1 MNEELVSIIIPA
13 YNVDNYLE
21 ECVHSLLCQT
31 YKNYEVII
39 IDDGSTDNTYTVG
52 RRLTDESANVKLFR
66 QENQGVSIARNAGI
80 QKANGEFVVFVDADD
95 IVAPQYI
102 ETLVECAK
110 RSDMGMVGFTSERE
124 KIATKVNMNIVD
136 ICASDMME
144 SILCGTNYDGY
155 LWNKI
160 FLKKIIEDNNLKFQ
174 KNIVVWED
182 LLFVV
187 QYLKKCDKVS
197 ILDEMLYYY
206 RYREGSAVNNTR
218 IDKYRSK
225 YEVMTEIKKK
235 NFSYSCQ
242 SQKRIS
248 CLYFQTMFSYLNRI
262 PVRENKS
269 NKLAEILS
277 KVDVVE
283 LLRQKNINFLFK
295 FLYLKIKCRI
305 YEI

>member
-102 ETLVECAK
+102 EALVECAK

-136 ICASDMME
+136 IRASDMME

-197 ILDEMLYYY
+197 ILVKCCITIVIE
-206 RYREGSAVNNTR
+206 REVLL
-218 IDKYRSK
+218 I
-225 YEVMTEIKKK
+225 
-235 NFSYSCQ
+235 
-242 SQKRIS
+242 
-248 CLYFQTMFSYLNRI
+248 
-262 PVRENKS
+262 
-269 NKLAEILS
+269 IL
-277 KVDVVE
+277 E
-283 LLRQKNINFLFK
+283 
-295 FLYLKIKCRI
+295 
-305 YEI
+305 